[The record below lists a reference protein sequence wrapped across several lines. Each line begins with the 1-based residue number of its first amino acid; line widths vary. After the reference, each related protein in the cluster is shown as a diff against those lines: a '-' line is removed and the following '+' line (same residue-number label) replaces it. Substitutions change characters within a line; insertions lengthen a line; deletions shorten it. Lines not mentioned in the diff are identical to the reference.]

1 MSKVIEIGKT
11 ETTETEALYKV
22 EIIMSQETLDDF
34 IERTGGAIIYY
45 PINQS

>member
-1 MSKVIEIGKT
+1 MGVIDLPNSIKEKP
-11 ETTETEALYKV
+11 EQLYKV

-34 IERTGGAIIYY
+34 IERTGGSILYY